1 MWKNKLIN
9 INCQDPGAAEIISHF
24 IKAKKISKYTTNLGE
39 ISKKIFKKNSVKIK
53 YKLPKKNL
61 KKNSIFITGTSWRN
75 KIELKLINEI
85 KKNTKNKIIT
95 ILDDRVNLKKRFFYK
110 KKYLFPHEIWVPDTI
125 KLSRKD
131 LIFLKSCKIK
141 NIKNYYLFSKKKEI
155 SKKKNFTNYKKNF
168 IFLSQPIRKIS
179 KRFNINNK
187 NDEYFY
193 INKLL
198 AVLHKL
204 FLKKKLKLIT
214 IRLHPFE
221 EKNKYLKIL
230 KKFHYL
236 PIEISK
242 NNLVTDIKK
251 HKFTF
256 GINTNAMTVATLN
269 RNIVVSMLSMSKFNN
284 LNRKI
289 KILTFQ
295 KFKKMYL

>member
-1 MWKNKLIN
+1 M
-9 INCQDPGAAEIISHF
+9 
-24 IKAKKISKYTTNLGE
+24 
-39 ISKKIFKKNSVKIK
+39 
-53 YKLPKKNL
+53 
-61 KKNSIFITGTSWRN
+61 
-75 KIELKLINEI
+75 
-85 KKNTKNKIIT
+85 
-95 ILDDRVNLKKRFFYK
+95 
-110 KKYLFPHEIWVPDTI
+110 
-125 KLSRKD
+125 
-131 LIFLKSCKIK
+131 
-141 NIKNYYLFSKKKEI
+141 
-155 SKKKNFTNYKKNF
+155 
-168 IFLSQPIRKIS
+168 
-179 KRFNINNK
+179 
-187 NDEYFY
+187 
-193 INKLL
+193 